1 MGNCGATFKPKG
13 GNVVARETRKCGT
26 CGNPIIVNR
35 QNLDN
40 IAFYQGYYHH
50 VGCLVDKANK
60 GVESGK
66 RVANWVRLLNR
77 IPELKAESKRKLE
90 YTMVQDEFND
100 YLLQHYD
107 VIAVSNRFW
116 NIVNELGNGIYKRQK
131 CKPIDIDTIMGT
143 WKWGQHH
150 LDKIAASN
158 KTNNRGPSND
168 DQRLNY
174 DLAIVIKHVGDYK
187 KHITST
193 KEEAA
198 IVTERIEK
206 QNKINY
212 EELYKQS
219 ESKSQR
225 EDILDLMDE
234 IF

>member
-1 MGNCGATFKPKG
+1 M
-13 GNVVARETRKCGT
+13 ARETRKCGT

-40 IAFYQGYYHH
+40 IAFYQGMHH
-50 VGCLVDKANK
+50 HLGCLTNKAEK
-60 GVESGK
+60 GIESGK
-66 RVANWVRLLNR
+66 RIANWERLLNR
-77 IPELKAESKRKLE
+77 MPELQAESKRRLGHS
-90 YTMVQDEFND
+90 VIQDEFND
-100 YLLQHYD
+100 YLLAHYD
-107 VIAVSNRFW
+107 VEAVSNWFW
-116 NIVNELGNGIYKRQK
+116 NIVNEVGNGNYKRKK
-131 CKPIDIDTIMGT
+131 CKPIDIDTIFQT

-150 LDKIAASN
+150 LDNIASSN
-158 KTNNRGPSND
+158 KAKNKGPTND
-168 DQRLNY
+168 AQRLNY
-174 DLAIVIKHVGDYK
+174 DLAVVISHVGDYK

-193 KEEAA
+193 KEEEARV
-198 IVTERIEK
+198 IERIEK